1 MQLKGELRQSWLRSN
16 VAGSDYTATAILVGL
31 RLQR

>member
-1 MQLKGELRQSWLRSN
+1 MQLKGELRQSWLRSS
-16 VAGSDYTATAILVGL
+16 VPGADYTATAMLVGL